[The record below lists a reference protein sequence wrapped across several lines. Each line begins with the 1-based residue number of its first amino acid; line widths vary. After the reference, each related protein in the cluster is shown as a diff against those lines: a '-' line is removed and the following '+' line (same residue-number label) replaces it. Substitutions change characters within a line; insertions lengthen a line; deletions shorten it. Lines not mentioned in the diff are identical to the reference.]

1 MLPHETTSIGRP
13 MPRKLSVD
21 SAVMALR
28 MFITTMNEM
37 DEKKFGARCCR
48 RTWKKPPPMQREAST
63 YSLLR
68 SLRTSVRTTLAMLA
82 QLVSPMTSESVSTF
96 AVPRMPAAAR
106 RAAGFGHAQQNF
118 GQPHQETVQPVRRAA
133 ADRAEQNGDGC
144 GQQRGKNADG
154 QRNAPAVP
162 DHGENI
168 AAHRVRP
175 EEKFPQTA
183 LHCSAQGR
191 DRSDRASGAPRRT
204 GAEHDERQN
213 GGRKNRLAAVPRR
226 AGVPVL
232 RATAAGRRPDESGR
246 LSF

>member
-96 AVPRMPAAAR
+96 GVPRMPAAAR

-144 GQQRGKNADG
+144 GQQRGQNADG
-154 QRNAPAVP
+154 QRNAPARTRSWRKYRGP
-162 DHGENI
+162 SGPSQREI
-168 AAHRVRP
+168 PA
-175 EEKFPQTA
+175 TA

-204 GAEHDERQN
+204 GS
-213 GGRKNRLAAVPRR
+213 R
-226 AGVPVL
+226 A
-232 RATAAGRRPDESGR
+232 R
-246 LSF
+246 